1 MNREAQLTQDSQSIP
16 LTVAHSVVIK
26 ARDSAIQLQG
36 GATSLLDATFTYDAT
51 ERQPPTLGLTD
62 GLLQV
67 TETRDHLLT
76 QRTQS
81 PSLWD
86 LRFGEQPLAY
96 QVNVASG
103 DVYVDGS
110 ALLPT
115 ELMVRSASGDVGLL
129 MPSTYTDFQTL
140 EVQTASGDGRIDLS
154 GDCPALTSLKL
165 SSASGEIRAAL
176 GGDFAALTSL
186 HLQNSSG
193 ALTVGLTGVY
203 HQHLA
208 FEVQNTSGLIA
219 LDLQGDWQADVE
231 GKLHTTSG
239 KVVLALPT
247 HIGVIISAKTMSGG
261 LRVQGLE
268 RKGDAYVNAAY
279 GRSGR
284 IMRLDLRSVS
294 GSFDLMCMEGVHHH
308 DH

>member
-1 MNREAQLTQDSQSIP
+1 MNREAQLTQDSQHIP
-16 LTVAHSVVIK
+16 LTIAHSAVLK

-36 GATSLLDATFTYDAT
+36 GATSLLDATFTYDAI
-51 ERQPPTLGLTD
+51 ERQSPTLDLTD
-62 GLLQV
+62 GLLQI
-67 TETRDHLLT
+67 TETRDHLLVQKT
-76 QRTQS
+76 HT

-96 QVNVASG
+96 QVHVASG
-103 DVYVDGS
+103 DVYVEGS
-110 ALLPT
+110 ALYPT
-115 ELMVRSASGDVGLL
+115 ELTVRSASGDVGLL
-129 MPSTYTDFQTL
+129 LPSTYADFQAL
-140 EVQTASGDGRIDLS
+140 EVQTASGDGRIDAS
-154 GDCPALTSLKL
+154 GTYPALTSLKL
-165 SSASGEIRAAL
+165 GSASGEIRTAL
-176 GGDFAALTSL
+176 TGDFAALSRVQ
-186 HLQNSSG
+186 LQNSSG

-203 HQHLA
+203 RQPLA
-208 FEVQNTSGLIA
+208 LEVQNTSGLIA
-219 LDLQGDWQADVE
+219 LDLQGEWQADVE
-231 GKLHTTSG
+231 GKFHTTSG
-239 KVVLALPT
+239 KMVLALPT

-294 GSFDLMCMEGVHHH
+294 GSFDLMCMEGVHHY